1 MHAHDFAHLT
11 LADTAGLLRRGEVS
25 SVELTHAAL
34 ERVHAVDEHV
44 DAFLLVA
51 PDVALAQAREADTLL
66 ARGAG
71 NPLTGVP
78 MGMKDVLSTRGVPTT
93 CGSRILES
101 YVPQYDATVVRRLFE
116 NGAVMVGKTNMDEF
130 AMGSS
135 TENSGFKVTRNPW
148 GLDRVPGGSS
158 GGSAAAVAA
167 GEVIYAL
174 GTDTGGSVR
183 QPAALT
189 GTVGL
194 KPTYGRVSRYG
205 LVAFAS
211 SLDQIGP
218 ITRTVE
224 DAALVLSAIAGHDP
238 LDSTSIDAP
247 VPDYAA
253 TLTGDVRGLRLGIP
267 REYFAEG
274 STPGVRAALE
284 NARRVFTDLGATL
297 HDVSLPMTEHG
308 LSVYY
313 IISPAE
319 AMANLARYDGVRYG
333 LSVRGDD
340 VFEMFARTREAG
352 FGSEVKRRILL
363 GTYVLSSGYYDAYY
377 VKAEQVRTLV
387 RADFARVFGEVDAL
401 ITPTTPTPAFRI
413 GEKLGDPLQMY
424 LNDVYTVPA
433 NIAGVPGISV
443 PAGFED
449 GLPIGMQIIGPAL
462 GEPVILRAAHA
473 FQSVTD
479 FHTRHPILPGDTE
492 VAA

>member
-11 LADTAGLLRRGEVS
+11 LAETAGLLRRGEVS

-51 PDVALAQAREADTLL
+51 PDVALAQAREADALL

-148 GLDRVPGGSS
+148 SLDRVPGGSS

-433 NIAGVPGISV
+433 SIAGVPGISV

-479 FHTRHPILPGDTE
+479 FHTRHPILPGDRE